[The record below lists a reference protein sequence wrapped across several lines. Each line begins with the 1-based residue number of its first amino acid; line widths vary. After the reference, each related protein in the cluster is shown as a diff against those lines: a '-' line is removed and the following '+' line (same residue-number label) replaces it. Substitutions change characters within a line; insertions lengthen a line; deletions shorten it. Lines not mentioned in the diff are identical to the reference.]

1 MGKRRKEAIAL
12 MARAFG
18 VALAVFG
25 DEGGRRLWR
34 DVSKRRRGR
43 EKGSTRPQQDRNLLK
58 LYDELLS
65 MGKDQRRLPGEIGE
79 VLSGVSW
86 PKVGITT
93 MTTSDALT
101 KRLRRLLK
109 QREEEVRARTI
120 GNPLLWRDK

>member
-1 MGKRRKEAIAL
+1 MNKRRKEAIAL

-25 DEGGRRLWR
+25 DEEGRRLWR
-34 DVSKRRRGR
+34 DVPKRRRGR

-58 LYDELLS
+58 LYDKLLS
-65 MGKDQRRLPGEIGE
+65 LGENRRRLPGEIGK

-86 PKVGITT
+86 PKVGTTT

-101 KRLRRLLK
+101 RRLRRLLK
-109 QREEEVRARTI
+109 QREEEVRARAI
-120 GNPLLWRDK
+120 GNPLLWWDK